1 LIKKDLT
8 YNNVDGQQVTDTAYF
23 HLTKADLIE
32 MEVSMK
38 GGLQA
43 HLQRVIDS
51 EDGAEIIKAF
61 KMLIR
66 RSYGQRTAEGRFV
79 KDPAKTEEFMSSE
92 AYSELFMSLVTDAD
106 AAAQFVNGI
115 VPKGVEEDAAKIEAA
130 NAATAAA
137 VHHGDACSGQGQ
149 HGAGHR
155 RGPDGP
161 HQPRHAEGPHR
172 GRSARHGSVRTAGR
186 PAGRPLQALLERG
199 VSHEGVSSAARP
211 STTN

>member
-137 VHHGDACSGQGQ
+137 APTETPALAKASTALGTDEDPTGLTNHVTPKVLTEADL
-149 HGAGHR
+149 R
-155 RGPDGP
+155 DMDPFELRDGL
-161 HQPRHAEGPHR
+161 RD
-172 GRSARHGSVRTAGR
+172 GRYKLS
-186 PAGRPLQALLERG
+186 
-199 VSHEGVSSAARP
+199 
-211 STTN
+211 